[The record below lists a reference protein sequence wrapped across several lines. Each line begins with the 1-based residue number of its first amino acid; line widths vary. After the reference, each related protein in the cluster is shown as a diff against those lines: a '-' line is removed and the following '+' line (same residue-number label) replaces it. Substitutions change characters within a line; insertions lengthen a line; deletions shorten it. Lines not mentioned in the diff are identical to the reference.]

1 MKRNLDG
8 LNTEITT
15 EISEKRTP
23 EDTTLSK

>member
-15 EISEKRTP
+15 VISKKRTP

>member
-8 LNTEITT
+8 LNMEITT
-15 EISEKRTP
+15 EISKKRTP

>member
-1 MKRNLDG
+1 MKRNLDS

-15 EISEKRTP
+15 EISKKRTP